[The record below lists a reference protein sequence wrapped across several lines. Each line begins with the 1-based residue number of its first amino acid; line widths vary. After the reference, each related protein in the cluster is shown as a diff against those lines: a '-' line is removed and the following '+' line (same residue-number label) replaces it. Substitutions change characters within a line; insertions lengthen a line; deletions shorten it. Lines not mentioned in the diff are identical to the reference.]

1 MGSAAGEEAE
11 TGLGMAR
18 PVPILVFT
26 PVALAPRR
34 SRAHTKAMSHSEEST
49 SIPVRPVFD
58 TLPSY
63 AAGKPPAPVEGL
75 TRYKLS
81 SNENPLGP
89 VPEVARVLAEFDAVH
104 RYPDPLSTALRT
116 ALAGQLGVDA
126 EDIVTGAGSLG
137 ALNQIIKTF
146 AGVNADGVQDEVIYA
161 WRSFEAYPILVGI
174 MGARSVQVPNLPNG
188 AHDLDAMAA
197 AVTDR
202 TRLILVCTP
211 NNPTGPAVTESQI
224 RSFLAKV
231 PATVPVVIDEAYFE
245 FCAASSIPEGE
256 EPPLNGLDIY
266 RDYPNVIILRTF
278 SKAQGLA
285 GLRVGYSISH
295 PQITRHLRVAAT
307 PFAVSALAER
317 AAVASIEHRE
327 AVMERVSHIVAERE
341 RVTARLREL
350 GYEFP
355 STYANFVWLPLG
367 ERTGDFVD
375 LMNRNALSVRAF
387 GSEGVRVSIGEIE
400 ANDRFLSLCELFA
413 QES

>member
-1 MGSAAGEEAE
+1 M
-11 TGLGMAR
+11 GMAR
-18 PVPILVFT
+18 PVPMLVFT

-34 SRAHTKAMSHSEEST
+34 SRAHTKAMSHSEEPT

-137 ALNQIIKTF
+137 ALNQILKTF

-161 WRSFEAYPILVGI
+161 WRSFEAYPILIGI

-317 AAVASIEHRE
+317 AAVASIEHQE
-327 AVMERVSHIVAERE
+327 AVMARVRHIVAERE

-367 ERTGDFVD
+367 ERTGEFVD

-413 QES
+413 QEG

>member
-1 MGSAAGEEAE
+1 M
-11 TGLGMAR
+11 GMAR
-18 PVPILVFT
+18 PVPMLVFT

-34 SRAHTKAMSHSEEST
+34 SRAHTKAMSHSEEPT

-137 ALNQIIKTF
+137 ALNQILKTF

-317 AAVASIEHRE
+317 AAVASIEHQE
-327 AVMERVSHIVAERE
+327 AVMARVRHIVAERE

-367 ERTGDFVD
+367 ERTGEFVD

-387 GSEGVRVSIGEIE
+387 GSEGVRVSIGEVE

-413 QES
+413 QEG

>member
-1 MGSAAGEEAE
+1 M
-11 TGLGMAR
+11 GMAR
-18 PVPILVFT
+18 PVPMLVFT

-34 SRAHTKAMSHSEEST
+34 SRAHTKAMSHSEEPT

-137 ALNQIIKTF
+137 ALNQILKTF

-174 MGARSVQVPNLPNG
+174 MGARSVQVPNLPDG
-188 AHDLDAMAA
+188 AHDLDAMAG

-256 EPPLNGLDIY
+256 EHPLNGLDIY

-317 AAVASIEHRE
+317 AAVASIEHQE
-327 AVMERVSHIVAERE
+327 AVMARVSHIVAERE

-355 STYANFVWLPLG
+355 GTYANFVWLPLG
-367 ERTGDFVD
+367 ERTGEFVD

-413 QES
+413 QEG

>member
-34 SRAHTKAMSHSEEST
+34 SRAHTEAMSHSEEPT

-63 AAGKPPAPVEGL
+63 AAGKPPVPVEGL

-137 ALNQIIKTF
+137 ALNQILKTF

-174 MGARSVQVPNLPNG
+174 MGARSVQVPNLPDG

-317 AAVASIEHRE
+317 AAVASIEHQE
-327 AVMERVSHIVAERE
+327 AVMARVRHIVAERE

-355 STYANFVWLPLG
+355 GTYANFVWLPLG

-387 GSEGVRVSIGEIE
+387 GSEGVRVSIGEVE

-413 QES
+413 QEG

>member
-1 MGSAAGEEAE
+1 M
-11 TGLGMAR
+11 GMAR
-18 PVPILVFT
+18 PVPMLVFT

-34 SRAHTKAMSHSEEST
+34 SRAHTKAMSHSEEPT

-137 ALNQIIKTF
+137 ALNQILKTF

-211 NNPTGPAVTESQI
+211 TNPTGPAVTESQI

-317 AAVASIEHRE
+317 AAVASIEHQE
-327 AVMERVSHIVAERE
+327 AVMARVRHIVAERE

-367 ERTGDFVD
+367 ERTGEFVD

-387 GSEGVRVSIGEIE
+387 GSGGVRVSIGEVE

-413 QES
+413 QEG

>member
-1 MGSAAGEEAE
+1 MRSPAGEEAE
-11 TGLGMAR
+11 TGMGMGC
-18 PVPILVFT
+18 PVPMLVFT

-34 SRAHTKAMSHSEEST
+34 SRAHTKAMSHSEEPT

-137 ALNQIIKTF
+137 ALNQILKTF

-317 AAVASIEHRE
+317 AAVASIKHQE
-327 AVMERVSHIVAERE
+327 AVMARVRHIVAERE

-367 ERTGDFVD
+367 ERTGEFVD

-387 GSEGVRVSIGEIE
+387 GSEGVRVSIGEVE

-413 QES
+413 QKS

>member
-1 MGSAAGEEAE
+1 MG
-11 TGLGMAR
+11 MVR

-34 SRAHTKAMSHSEEST
+34 SRAHTKAMSHSEEPT

-89 VPEVARVLAEFDAVH
+89 VPAVARVLAEFDAVH

-116 ALAGQLGVDA
+116 ALAEQLGVDA

-137 ALNQIIKTF
+137 ALNQIIKIF
-146 AGVNADGVQDEVIYA
+146 AGVEADGGQNEVIYA

-174 MGARSVQVPNLPNG
+174 MGARSVQVPNLPDG
-188 AHDLDAMAA
+188 SHDLDAMAA
-197 AVTDR
+197 AITDR

-317 AAVASIEHRE
+317 AAVASIEHQD
-327 AVMERVSHIVAERE
+327 AVMERVKRIVAERE

-367 ERTGDFVD
+367 ERTGEFVD

-387 GSEGVRVSIGEIE
+387 GSEGVRVSIGEVE

-413 QES
+413 QKG

>member
-1 MGSAAGEEAE
+1 M
-11 TGLGMAR
+11 GMAR
-18 PVPILVFT
+18 PVPMLVFT

-34 SRAHTKAMSHSEEST
+34 SRAHTKAMSHSEEPT
-49 SIPVRPVFD
+49 SVPVRPVFD

-137 ALNQIIKTF
+137 ALNQILKTF

-174 MGARSVQVPNLPNG
+174 MGARSVQVPNLPDG
-188 AHDLDAMAA
+188 SHDLDAMAA
-197 AVTDR
+197 AITDR

-211 NNPTGPAVTESQI
+211 STPTGPAVTESQI
-224 RSFLAKV
+224 RAFLAKV

-317 AAVASIEHRE
+317 AAVASIEHQE
-327 AVMERVSHIVAERE
+327 AVMARVRHIVAERE

-367 ERTGDFVD
+367 ERTGEFVD

-387 GSEGVRVSIGEIE
+387 GSEGVRVSIGEVE

-413 QES
+413 QEG

>member
-1 MGSAAGEEAE
+1 MSQSAEHAN
-11 TGLGMAR
+11 
-18 PVPILVFT
+18 
-26 PVALAPRR
+26 
-34 SRAHTKAMSHSEEST
+34 
-49 SIPVRPVFD
+49 IPVRPVFD

-63 AAGKPPAPVEGL
+63 AAGKPPAPVDGL

-89 VPEVARVLAEFDAVH
+89 VPAVARVLAEFDAVH

-116 ALAGQLGVDA
+116 ALAEQLGVDA

-146 AGVNADGVQDEVIYA
+146 AGVEADGGQNEVIYA

-231 PATVPVVIDEAYFE
+231 PATVPVVVDEAYFE

-317 AAVASIEHRE
+317 AAVASIEHQD
-327 AVMERVSHIVAERE
+327 AVMERVKHIVAERE

-367 ERTGDFVD
+367 ERTGEFVD

-387 GSEGVRVSIGEIE
+387 GSEGVRVSIGEVE

-413 QES
+413 QKG

>member
-317 AAVASIEHRE
+317 AAVASIEHQE
-327 AVMERVSHIVAERE
+327 AVMARVSHIVAERE

-355 STYANFVWLPLG
+355 GTYANFVWLPLG
-367 ERTGDFVD
+367 ERTGEFVD

-387 GSEGVRVSIGEIE
+387 GSEGVRVSIGEVE

-413 QES
+413 QKS

>member
-1 MGSAAGEEAE
+1 MSQSAEHAN
-11 TGLGMAR
+11 
-18 PVPILVFT
+18 
-26 PVALAPRR
+26 
-34 SRAHTKAMSHSEEST
+34 
-49 SIPVRPVFD
+49 IPVRPVFN

-75 TRYKLS
+75 TQYKLS

-89 VPEVARVLAEFDAVH
+89 VPEVTRVLAEFATVH
-104 RYPDPLSTALRT
+104 RYPDPLSTALRHKLS
-116 ALAGQLGVDA
+116 ARLGVDA
-126 EDIVTGAGSLG
+126 DDIVTGAGSLG
-137 ALNQIIKTF
+137 ALNQILKTF
-146 AGVNADGVQDEVIYA
+146 AGINADGVQDEVIYA

-174 MGARSVQVPNLPNG
+174 MGARSVQVQNLPDG
-188 AHDLDAMAA
+188 SHDLDAMAA
-197 AVTDR
+197 AITDR

-224 RSFLAKV
+224 RAFLAKV

-317 AAVASIEHRE
+317 AAVASIEHQE
-327 AVMERVSHIVAERE
+327 AVMARVRHIVAERE

-367 ERTGDFVD
+367 ERTGEFVD

-387 GSEGVRVSIGEIE
+387 GSEGVRVSIGEVE

-413 QES
+413 QEG

>member
-34 SRAHTKAMSHSEEST
+34 SRAHTEAMSHSEEST

-174 MGARSVQVPNLPNG
+174 MGARSVQVPNLPDG

-317 AAVASIEHRE
+317 AAVASIEHQE

-355 STYANFVWLPLG
+355 GTYANFVWLPLG

-387 GSEGVRVSIGEIE
+387 GSEGVRVSIGEVE
-400 ANDRFLSLCELFA
+400 ANNRFLSLCELFA
-413 QES
+413 QEG

>member
-1 MGSAAGEEAE
+1 M
-11 TGLGMAR
+11 
-18 PVPILVFT
+18 LVFA

-34 SRAHTKAMSHSEEST
+34 SRAHTGTMSQSAEHAN
-49 SIPVRPVFD
+49 IPVRPVFD

-89 VPEVARVLAEFDAVH
+89 VPAVARVLAEFDAVH

-116 ALAGQLGVDA
+116 ALAEQLGVDA

-146 AGVNADGVQDEVIYA
+146 AGVEADGGQNEVIYA

-197 AVTDR
+197 AVTEH

-231 PATVPVVIDEAYFE
+231 PDTVPVVIDEAYFE
-245 FCAASSIPEGE
+245 FCAVSSIPEGE

-317 AAVASIEHRE
+317 AAVASIEHQD
-327 AVMERVSHIVAERE
+327 AVMERVKHIVAERE

-367 ERTGDFVD
+367 ERTGEFVD

-387 GSEGVRVSIGEIE
+387 GSEGVRVSIGEVE

-413 QES
+413 QEG

>member
-1 MGSAAGEEAE
+1 MSQSAEHAN
-11 TGLGMAR
+11 
-18 PVPILVFT
+18 F
-26 PVALAPRR
+26 
-34 SRAHTKAMSHSEEST
+34 
-49 SIPVRPVFD
+49 PVRPVFD

-89 VPEVARVLAEFDAVH
+89 VPAVARVLAGFDAVH

-116 ALAGQLGVDA
+116 ALAEQLGVDA

-146 AGVNADGVQDEVIYA
+146 AGVEADGGQNEVIYA

-245 FCAASSIPEGE
+245 FCAVSSIPEGE

-317 AAVASIEHRE
+317 AAVASIEHQD
-327 AVMERVSHIVAERE
+327 AVMERVKHIVAERE

-367 ERTGDFVD
+367 ERTGEFVD

-387 GSEGVRVSIGEIE
+387 GSEGVRVSIGEVE

-413 QES
+413 QKG

>member
-1 MGSAAGEEAE
+1 M
-11 TGLGMAR
+11 GMAR
-18 PVPILVFT
+18 PVPMLVFT

-34 SRAHTKAMSHSEEST
+34 SRAHTKAMSHSEEPT

-63 AAGKPPAPVEGL
+63 AAGKPPVPVDGL

-137 ALNQIIKTF
+137 ALNQILKTF

-317 AAVASIEHRE
+317 AAVASIEHQE
-327 AVMERVSHIVAERE
+327 AVMARVRHIVAERE

-367 ERTGDFVD
+367 ERTGEFVD

-413 QES
+413 QEG

>member
-1 MGSAAGEEAE
+1 M
-11 TGLGMAR
+11 GMAR
-18 PVPILVFT
+18 PVPMLVFT

-34 SRAHTKAMSHSEEST
+34 SRAHTKAMSHSEEPT

-63 AAGKPPAPVEGL
+63 AAGKPPVPVEGL

-137 ALNQIIKTF
+137 ALNQILKTF

-317 AAVASIEHRE
+317 AAVASIEHQE
-327 AVMERVSHIVAERE
+327 AVMARVRHIVAERE

-355 STYANFVWLPLG
+355 GTYANFVWLPLG

-387 GSEGVRVSIGEIE
+387 GSEGVRVSIGEVE

-413 QES
+413 QEG

>member
-1 MGSAAGEEAE
+1 MGSPAGEVAE
-11 TGLGMAR
+11 TGMGMAR

-137 ALNQIIKTF
+137 ALNQILKTF

-174 MGARSVQVPNLPNG
+174 MGARSVQVPNLPDG

-317 AAVASIEHRE
+317 AAVASIEHQE
-327 AVMERVSHIVAERE
+327 AVMARVSHIVAERE

-367 ERTGDFVD
+367 ERTGEFVD
-375 LMNRNALSVRAF
+375 LTDRNALSVRAF
-387 GSEGVRVSIGEIE
+387 GTEGVRVSIGEVE

-413 QES
+413 QKS

>member
-1 MGSAAGEEAE
+1 M
-11 TGLGMAR
+11 GMAR
-18 PVPILVFT
+18 PVPMLVFT

-34 SRAHTKAMSHSEEST
+34 SRAHTKAMSHSEEPT

-63 AAGKPPAPVEGL
+63 AAGKPPVPVEGL

-137 ALNQIIKTF
+137 ALNQILKTF

-174 MGARSVQVPNLPNG
+174 MGARSVQVPNLPDG
-188 AHDLDAMAA
+188 SHDLDAMAA
-197 AVTDR
+197 AITDR

-224 RSFLAKV
+224 RAFLAKV

-317 AAVASIEHRE
+317 AAVASIEHQE
-327 AVMERVSHIVAERE
+327 AVMARVRHIVAERE

-367 ERTGDFVD
+367 ERTGEFVD

-387 GSEGVRVSIGEIE
+387 GSEGVRVSIGEVE
-400 ANDRFLSLCELFA
+400 ANDCFLSLCELFA
-413 QES
+413 QEG

>member
-1 MGSAAGEEAE
+1 MGMGC
-11 TGLGMAR
+11 
-18 PVPILVFT
+18 PVPMLVFT

-34 SRAHTKAMSHSEEST
+34 SRAHTKAMSHSEEPT

-89 VPEVARVLAEFDAVH
+89 VPEAARVLAEFDTVH

-137 ALNQIIKTF
+137 ALNQILKTF

-174 MGARSVQVPNLPNG
+174 MGARSVQVPNLPDG

-317 AAVASIEHRE
+317 AAVASIEHQE
-327 AVMERVSHIVAERE
+327 AVMARVSHIVAERE

-355 STYANFVWLPLG
+355 GTYANFVWLPLG
-367 ERTGDFVD
+367 ERTGEFVD

-387 GSEGVRVSIGEIE
+387 GSEGVRVSIGEVE

-413 QES
+413 QEG

>member
-1 MGSAAGEEAE
+1 M
-11 TGLGMAR
+11 GMAR

-137 ALNQIIKTF
+137 ALNQILKTF

-174 MGARSVQVPNLPNG
+174 MGARSVQVPNLPDG

-317 AAVASIEHRE
+317 AAVASIEHQE
-327 AVMERVSHIVAERE
+327 AVMARVSHIVAERE

-367 ERTGDFVD
+367 ERTGEFVD
-375 LMNRNALSVRAF
+375 LTDRNALSVRAF
-387 GSEGVRVSIGEIE
+387 GTEGVRVSIGEVE

-413 QES
+413 QKS

>member
-1 MGSAAGEEAE
+1 M
-11 TGLGMAR
+11 GMAR
-18 PVPILVFT
+18 PVPMLVFT

-34 SRAHTKAMSHSEEST
+34 SRAHTKAMSHSEEPT
-49 SIPVRPVFD
+49 SIPARPVFD

-137 ALNQIIKTF
+137 ALNQILKTF

-317 AAVASIEHRE
+317 AAVASIEHQE
-327 AVMERVSHIVAERE
+327 AVMARVRHIVAERE

-367 ERTGDFVD
+367 ERTGEFVD

-387 GSEGVRVSIGEIE
+387 GSEGVRVSIGEVE

-413 QES
+413 QEG

>member
-1 MGSAAGEEAE
+1 MSQSAAHAN
-11 TGLGMAR
+11 
-18 PVPILVFT
+18 
-26 PVALAPRR
+26 
-34 SRAHTKAMSHSEEST
+34 
-49 SIPVRPVFD
+49 IPVRPVFD

-89 VPEVARVLAEFDAVH
+89 VPAVARVLAEFDAVH

-116 ALAGQLGVDA
+116 ALAEQLGVDA

-146 AGVNADGVQDEVIYA
+146 AGVEADGGQNEVIYA

-245 FCAASSIPEGE
+245 FCAVSSIPEGE

-317 AAVASIEHRE
+317 AAVASIEHQD
-327 AVMERVSHIVAERE
+327 AVMERVKHIVAERE

-367 ERTGDFVD
+367 ERTGEFVD

-387 GSEGVRVSIGEIE
+387 GSEGVRVSIGEVE
-400 ANDRFLSLCELFA
+400 ANDRFLSLCELIA
-413 QES
+413 QEG

>member
-26 PVALAPRR
+26 PVTLAPRR

-317 AAVASIEHRE
+317 AAVASIEHQE
-327 AVMERVSHIVAERE
+327 AVMARVRHIVAERE

-367 ERTGDFVD
+367 ERTGEFVD

-413 QES
+413 QEG